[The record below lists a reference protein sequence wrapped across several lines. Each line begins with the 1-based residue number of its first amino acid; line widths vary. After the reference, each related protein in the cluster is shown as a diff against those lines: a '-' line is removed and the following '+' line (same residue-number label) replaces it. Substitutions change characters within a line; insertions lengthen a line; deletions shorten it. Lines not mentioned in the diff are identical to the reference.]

1 VRILLARN
9 GRRRARQEGFTL
21 VEIASV
27 LVVVGLLLGAIFKG
41 EELITQARVKN
52 VIADFSS
59 VSVAY
64 HGYFDRYTAL
74 PGDDRNAATRWA
86 AAPAATSGDG
96 NGQVAGTYNN
106 GNALCAAGV
115 ESCSWWDH
123 LRRAGF
129 VTGSGATLPLNA
141 AGGLMGVQTGDGTG
155 PTYGPVLGGPAG
167 AGGFAS
173 LILCSANLPEKIA
186 TAVDVQLDDGARVA
200 GTVRG
205 MLQSA
210 PNPTIAVD
218 ATAPAAGGASSY
230 LETGTSVYT
239 LCRAMQ
245 AP

>member
-1 VRILLARN
+1 
-9 GRRRARQEGFTL
+9 
-21 VEIASV
+21 
-27 LVVVGLLLGAIFKG
+27 
-41 EELITQARVKN
+41 
-52 VIADFSS
+52 
-59 VSVAY
+59 
-64 HGYFDRYTAL
+64 
-74 PGDDRNAATRWA
+74 
-86 AAPAATSGDG
+86 
-96 NGQVAGTYNN
+96 
-106 GNALCAAGV
+106 
-115 ESCSWWDH
+115 
-123 LRRAGF
+123 
-129 VTGSGATLPLNA
+129 
-141 AGGLMGVQTGDGTG
+141 
-155 PTYGPVLGGPAG
+155 VLGGPAG